1 MDSGPNHPGDDT
13 MTHANRQFPIRRSGH
28 GTATTIVAGA
38 LILAGIVFQWGEI
51 SGAHPN
57 VGNFWY
63 ISVILSTIGR
73 TLQMCFT
80 SVLLQD
86 AFRIWP
92 LILVTAGVVMLLSA
106 KRATISRASNGEQNG

>member
-1 MDSGPNHPGDDT
+1 
-13 MTHANRQFPIRRSGH
+13 MTHANRQFPIHRSGR
-28 GTATTIVAGA
+28 GTATTVVAGT

-51 SGAHPN
+51 SGVHPN
-57 VGNFWY
+57 VDNLWY
-63 ISVILSTIGR
+63 ISVILNTIGR

-80 SVLLQD
+80 SALLQD

-92 LILVTAGVVMLLSA
+92 LALVTAGIVMLLSA

>member
-1 MDSGPNHPGDDT
+1 
-13 MTHANRQFPIRRSGH
+13 MTHANRQFPIHRSGH
-28 GTATTIVAGA
+28 GTATAVVAGT

-57 VGNFWY
+57 VDSLWY
-63 ISVILSTIGR
+63 ISVILNTIGR

-80 SVLLQD
+80 SALLQD

-92 LILVTAGVVMLLSA
+92 LILITAGIVMLLSA
-106 KRATISRASNGEQNG
+106 KRAPNSGAPDGEKNA